1 MTSFGKI
8 KLPKVRKRIYIFKVF
23 VAILHNT
30 ERRFIMTEEQRIETE
45 EAIAAADEALYHL
58 NGAKK
63 YLKSAGNWGIYDM
76 IGGGFLSGII
86 KHGKIESAEEEIEA
100 AKEALETFAEEL
112 RDVSGYSSVHI
123 DSFLKFGDLVFDG
136 FLMDAL
142 VQHEIG
148 KAKAQCDEA
157 INYVERIREE
167 LTCRLR

>member
-1 MTSFGKI
+1 MSRTTT
-8 KLPKVRKRIYIFKVF
+8 R
-23 VAILHNT
+23 VAQPSCYLG
-30 ERRFIMTEEQRIETE
+30 
-45 EAIAAADEALYHL
+45 
-58 NGAKK
+58 NG
-63 YLKSAGNWGIYDM
+63 LWP
-76 IGGGFLSGII
+76 
-86 KHGKIESAEEEIEA
+86 

-167 LTCRLR
+167 LTYRLR

>member
-1 MTSFGKI
+1 
-8 KLPKVRKRIYIFKVF
+8 
-23 VAILHNT
+23 
-30 ERRFIMTEEQRIETE
+30 MTEEQRIETE

-58 NGAKK
+58 NSAKK
-63 YLKSAGNWGIYDM
+63 YLKSAGNCGIYDM
-76 IGGGFLSGII
+76 IGGGFISGLI
-86 KHGKIESAEEEIEA
+86 KHGKMEDAEEEIQM

-142 VQHEIG
+142 VQREIG

-157 INYVERIREE
+157 IDRVVRIREE
-167 LTCRLR
+167 LAYSLR

>member
-167 LTCRLR
+167 LTYRLR

>member
-1 MTSFGKI
+1 
-8 KLPKVRKRIYIFKVF
+8 
-23 VAILHNT
+23 
-30 ERRFIMTEEQRIETE
+30 MTEEQRIETE

-76 IGGGFLSGII
+76 IGGGFISGLI
-86 KHGKIESAEEEIEA
+86 KHGKIESAEEEIEV

-167 LTCRLR
+167 LTYRLR